1 MNCEQASLMFEAALD
16 DPDGAERR
24 RVMQHLS
31 ACESCR
37 HAFRAVAYL
46 RAERARP
53 VPDPSPGAVD
63 DALRAGLAER
73 GRRGGSPGFWGGMAL
88 GAVAASA
95 AALALL
101 FVFAGPA
108 EMTVEAPAVAMAL
121 DEPKEL
127 RIAID
132 APEALA
138 AAEIQV
144 SLRGA
149 VDLEGFAGRRDIR
162 WTTRLERGINEL
174 RLPVTATGEQGG
186 QVLVVVRHGGRQK
199 TFLVDVRVLPDTRAV
214 ERAALP
220 SV

>member
-31 ACESCR
+31 GCESCR

-73 GRRGGSPGFWGGMAL
+73 RRGSAPGFWGGVAL
-88 GAVAASA
+88 GALAASA

-101 FVFAGPA
+101 FVFAKPA
-108 EMTVEAPAVAMAL
+108 ETTIEAPAVAMTL
-121 DEPKEL
+121 DESKEL

-138 AAEIQV
+138 PAEIHV

-149 VDLEGFAGRRDIR
+149 VDLQGFAGRRDIR

-174 RLPVTATGEQGG
+174 RLPVTATGEEGG

-199 TFLVDVRVLPDTRAV
+199 TFLVDVRVLSDTEA